1 MIGVVNA
8 FRFVSKYY
16 RIKKAID
23 DFLMNGLDM
32 ILIILVP
39 FTIIIIAII
48 SGSFIS
54 SYKNKD
60 HDWPIVI
67 IGIGELG

>member
-54 SYKNKD
+54 SYKNKV